1 MAKLQEKIEL
11 KALISG
17 YCSEKGISKAD
28 FAVKANV
35 SEATLSAIENE
46 KWDKISAAMVKK
58 LQSFLK

>member
-28 FAVKANV
+28 FAAELYQP
-35 SEATLSAIENE
+35 SHHRL
-46 KWDKISAAMVKK
+46 
-58 LQSFLK
+58 